1 MFEFITIFLAG
12 ICTLAIYSFLYKENI
27 FYRIFEHLFIGIAAG
42 WGFVVTI
49 RQFLWPKFFG
59 PLFGDNIVR
68 LPDNSIVVEYDY
80 WILWYL
86 IPAFFSTFYYFIY
99 STKYKHLVYLV
110 ISFQF
115 GCVGGYAFKGF
126 FVEVLP
132 QIYDCFK
139 AVLVNTPTGISVDW
153 SNLIFILT
161 LLTSFSYFFFTF
173 KISENKIFNSSRTV
187 GRLMMMVCFGAFFG
201 STMMARMALL
211 VERITF
217 LSDDWLNSIVEISR
231 QLV

>member
-1 MFEFITIFLAG
+1 MFEYLTTFLAG

-27 FYRIFEHLFIGIAAG
+27 FYRLFEHLFIGIAAG

-59 PLFGDNIVR
+59 PILGDNMVR
-68 LPDNSIVVEYDY
+68 LPDGTIVIGYDY
-80 WILWYL
+80 NILWYL
-86 IPAFFSTFYYFIY
+86 IPVFFSSFYYFIY
-99 STKYKHLVYLV
+99 SAKYKHLVYLV

-139 AVLVNTPTGISVDW
+139 AVLSRSPEGLVIEW
-153 SNLIFILT
+153 SNIVFILT
-161 LLTSFSYFFFTF
+161 LLTAFSYFFFTF
-173 KISENKIFNSSRTV
+173 KISENKFFDSTRVT
-187 GRLMMMVCFGAFFG
+187 GRLLMMVCFGAFFG

-211 VERITF
+211 VERIAF
-217 LSDDWLNSIVEISR
+217 LSGDWLISVIELSR
-231 QLV
+231 HFV